1 MYRTLELV
9 QYSKLEAPSYIWSAL
24 IQKSSSARLC
34 RMGGSRARPAGV
46 ARRRRPR
53 RSWRLQSSRVASART
68 PSQSRGAG
76 LLRRLPSMS
85 TSSAGVSTRRVS
97 TLLRSPRHSGNTTC
111 LAIARRTGTPSAASR
126 PTRGQSHPFT
136 AQSPTNCQ
144 PIRPPIAVQ
153 LPPNFHPQLPQN
165 DRPVATHID
174 RPQLPPH
181 HTPSHP
187 TDTVSL
193 SLCIRPHAT
202 PHCFGG

>member
-1 MYRTLELV
+1 
-9 QYSKLEAPSYIWSAL
+9 
-24 IQKSSSARLC
+24 
-34 RMGGSRARPAGV
+34 MGGSRARPAGV

-68 PSQSRGAG
+68 PSQSHGAG

-97 TLLRSPRHSGNTTC
+97 TLLRSPRHSGSTTC

-144 PIRPPIAVQ
+144 PIRPLFPSNCHPIT
-153 LPPNFHPQLPQN
+153 PPQLPQN
-165 DRPVATHID
+165 HQPVAIHID
-174 RPQLPPH
+174 RPQLSLH

-187 TDTVSL
+187 NDTVSL